1 MPHWPRSTARA
12 VTAALLAALAGA
24 AYLGLFALLQVVIG
38 PATAWIAALLAA
50 TVLGATF
57 GFLEPL
63 RRRVQRLLDATLS
76 AHHVRA
82 GRRIHRAVRELAGV
96 RDETSVVA
104 LLREALRDGMGIGA
118 VQLFT
123 GPPDGPLDEIAP
135 LTGAATVVAPGAAI
149 HDALRA
155 GVPSA
160 REIER
165 SVVIAFPAQSHLV
178 GGVLLAPHQDSRPY
192 TRDDRVLLETLA
204 AQVAMAIANA
214 RTWEEIRALERR
226 AREENA
232 YLRAAT
238 LPAAD
243 AGELVGESLAWR
255 SLLAQVQQVAPTDA
269 AVLVL
274 GETGTGKELVV
285 RAIHQGSR
293 RADRALMQVASAAI
307 PESLLESELFG
318 HEKGAFSGATAR
330 KLGRFELADGGTL
343 FLDDVDTLPLGIQ
356 AKLLR
361 AIQEGEVQRL
371 GSTQMRVVNVRVVAA
386 SNRDLLAEVRA
397 GRFREDLYYRLHVV
411 PIRLPPLRE
420 RREDIPLL
428 VEHFARREG
437 VRLGRPIGEIP
448 PDMLAA
454 LRAYDWPGNV
464 RELRNVVERAI
475 VMSKDN
481 VLRLAEPLRSS
492 QSAPVGSGS
501 ASDLG
506 KASLP
511 ELVKRYKTRLIRTAL
526 ARSDGNQRQA
536 AELLGIHRPSLTRML
551 RDLELGSGATGGNT

>member
-1 MPHWPRSTARA
+1 MAQWPRATARA
-12 VTAALLAALAGA
+12 VTATLLAAVAGA
-24 AYLGLFALLQVVIG
+24 AYLGLFALVQVLIG
-38 PATAWIAALLAA
+38 PATAWISALLAA

-63 RRRVQRLLDATLS
+63 RRRVEPLLDATLS
-76 AHHVRA
+76 ADRVRT
-82 GRRIHRAVRELAGV
+82 RQRIHRAVRDIAGV
-96 RDETSVVA
+96 RDETGVVA
-104 LLREALRDGMGIGA
+104 LLRAALHDGMGIDA
-118 VQLFT
+118 VHLVA

-135 LTGAATVVAPGAAI
+135 LGGSAAMVAPGGAL
-149 HDALRA
+149 DVALRA

-160 REIER
+160 REIAGAL
-165 SVVIAFPAQSHLV
+165 VIAFPAQAQLV
-178 GGVLLAPHQDSRPY
+178 GGVLVGPRADGRPH

-232 YLRAAT
+232 YLRAAA

-243 AGELVGESLAWR
+243 AGQLVGQSLAWR
-255 SLLAQVQQVAPTDA
+255 SALAQVQQVAPTDA

-285 RAIHQGSR
+285 RAIHQNSR
-293 RADRALMQVASAAI
+293 RADRVLMQVASAAV

-318 HEKGAFSGATAR
+318 HEKGAFSGATSR

-371 GSTQMRVVNVRVVAA
+371 GSTQMRVVDVRMVAA

-411 PIRLPPLRE
+411 PIHLPPLRE
-420 RREDIPLL
+420 RCEDIPLL
-428 VEHFARREG
+428 VEHFARREWA
-437 VRLGRPIGEIP
+437 RLGRPMGEIP
-448 PDMLAA
+448 AETLAA
-454 LRAYDWPGNV
+454 LQAYDWPGNV
-464 RELRNVVERAI
+464 RELRNVVERTI
-475 VMSKDN
+475 VMSKDG
-481 VLRLAEPLRSS
+481 VLRLAEPLRAR
-492 QSAPVGSGS
+492 QPVAVAVGS
-501 ASDLG
+501 ATDLG
-506 KASLP
+506 KASLA

-526 ARSDGNQRQA
+526 ARSDGNQREA

-551 RDLELGSGATGGNT
+551 RELDLGVPAGSSDT